1 MRILPRAALIKAAK
15 ICILIAKGARTQSL
29 FGRDK
34 GENMKKIICITM
46 LLILAITAMFAVNV
60 TVAEEDGPSVTA
72 FSAYMTDAESG
83 RVLYAKDEDKRHEIA
98 SMVKIM
104 TANLVFEALDRG
116 DISLDQEVTVS
127 QTAAGM
133 GGSQMFLDAGSTYKV
148 DDLIKGVIVAS
159 ANDASVALAEL
170 ISGSH
175 EGFVNK
181 MNERAREMG
190 MNNTLFS
197 CATGLPDSGE
207 QYSTARDVNIMT
219 RALMSHKKYYDYASI
234 WREDFVH
241 PGGRTTQLVNT
252 NKLIRNYAGCV
263 GGKTGFT
270 NEAGFCLSACADRK
284 GVRVVA
290 TLIGGKDSKTRFAEV
305 SGMFNYAFANY
316 SRAKIAAAGEQMGM
330 LAVRGGR
337 VNEIPYGVEADM
349 SMLLK
354 TGEEIS
360 APEITLPDKIKAP
373 VARGDVIGTAK
384 YTSPAG
390 ESITVNLIA
399 LESAE
404 PATFWDYIK
413 KIVG

>member
-1 MRILPRAALIKAAK
+1 
-15 ICILIAKGARTQSL
+15 
-29 FGRDK
+29 
-34 GENMKKIICITM
+34 
-46 LLILAITAMFAVNV
+46 
-60 TVAEEDGPSVTA
+60 
-72 FSAYMTDAESG
+72 
-83 RVLYAKDEDKRHEIA
+83 
-98 SMVKIM
+98 
-104 TANLVFEALDRG
+104 
-116 DISLDQEVTVS
+116 
-127 QTAAGM
+127 M
-133 GGSQMFLDAGSTYKV
+133 GGSQMFLDAGATYKV

-175 EGFVNK
+175 EAFVNR

-190 MNNTLFS
+190 MNNTRFS

-219 RALMSHKKYYDYASI
+219 RALMKHDKYYDYAGI
-234 WREDFVH
+234 WMEDFTH
-241 PGGRTTQLVNT
+241 PSGRTTQLVNT

-290 TLIGGKDSKTRFAEV
+290 TLIGGKDSNTRFAEV

-316 SRAKIAAAGEQMGM
+316 SRAKVAGAGEQLG
-330 LAVRGGR
+330 AIPVRGGR
-337 VNEIPYGVEADM
+337 VDEIPYGTDSDV
-349 SMLLK
+349 SMLIK

-360 APEITLPDKIKAP
+360 APEITLPDKVKAP
-373 VARGDVIGTAK
+373 VNRGDVIGTAE
-384 YTSPAG
+384 YSTPSG
-390 ESITVNLIA
+390 EKITVNLIA

-404 PATFWDYIK
+404 QATFWDYIK
-413 KIVG
+413 KVFI